1 MVPLSCEDLAPEM
14 IVSRH
19 TTVAFR
25 TWGVSIVIHQGEPER
40 VHDRNTHIY
49 IYTYIYIYFFSFF
62 LDTNE
67 IGFPPTKQARGFKI
81 CFKVFS

>member
-14 IVSRH
+14 MLSRH

-25 TWGVSIVIHQGEPER
+25 TWEVSIVIHQGEPER
-40 VHDRNTHIY
+40 VHDRNTY
-49 IYTYIYIYFFSFF
+49 IF

-67 IGFPPTKQARGFKI
+67 MGFPPTKQARGFKI